1 MTLQKKIRNKMSYMS
16 LGELRQALMQ
26 CEELR
31 YDYVQLYKTE
41 YQRCEKLQ
49 ERINVLKKAQRAAQ
63 MPFMGDIDI

>member
-1 MTLQKKIRNKMSYMS
+1 MTLQKQIRNKMCDMS

-31 YDYVQLYKTE
+31 YDYVQLYNNE

-49 ERINVLKKAQRAAQ
+49 ERINVLKKAQRAAYV
-63 MPFMGDIDI
+63 PFKGNI